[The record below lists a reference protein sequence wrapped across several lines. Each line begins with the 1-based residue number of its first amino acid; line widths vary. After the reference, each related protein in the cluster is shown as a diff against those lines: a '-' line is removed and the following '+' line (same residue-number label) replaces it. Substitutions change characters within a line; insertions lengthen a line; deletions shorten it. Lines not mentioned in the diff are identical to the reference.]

1 MLEGTS
7 GEVRRSSGAQKR
19 AGPLLGL
26 ALGGGAA
33 RCIAHI
39 GVLQVLQEN
48 HVPVHLIAGTSGG
61 ALVGALYAAGLD
73 LKWMEELAVRI
84 NWRHLV
90 RLNLRRD
97 GLLDTEGLERFVATL
112 IKDQTFDQ
120 LRIPLACV
128 AVDLT
133 SGEEIILGDGRVA
146 PAVRASASIPA
157 IFLPVRYHDRVLV
170 DGGVRNNVPANV
182 ARSMGADVVVA
193 VDVSS
198 YDKRLGEPPKNL
210 VQVFMA
216 SYDIM
221 QEAQVSRVLQDADV
235 IIKPDVTRM
244 RGFDLDH
251 VREFVEVGRAAAKE
265 ALPQIQ
271 ARLAEAGQV
280 LQRLGGVGASSQ
292 VDLARRREA
301 VEHGGAGRGSGA
313 GPAGGPDTGADSGAP
328 GKP

>member
-1 MLEGTS
+1 MAEGT
-7 GEVRRSSGAQKR
+7 GGDARRSPGAQKR
-19 AGPLLGL
+19 AGPRLGL

-33 RCIAHI
+33 RCLAHI

-48 HVPVHLIAGTSGG
+48 QVPVHLIAGTSGG

-73 LKWMEELAVRI
+73 LKWIEELAVRI

-120 LRIPLACV
+120 LRVPLTCV

-133 SGEEIILGDGRVA
+133 SGEEVILGDGRVA
-146 PAVRASASIPA
+146 PAVRASASMPA

-198 YDKRLGEPPKNL
+198 RDKRLGEPPKNL

-221 QEAQVSRVLQDADV
+221 QEAQTTRVLQDADV
-235 IIKPDVTRM
+235 IVKPDSTQM
-244 RGFDLDH
+244 SGFDLDH
-251 VREFVEVGRAAAKE
+251 VREYVEVGRAAALE

-271 ARLAEAGQV
+271 ARLAEAGRV
-280 LQRLGGVGASSQ
+280 LERLGGVGASSQ

-301 VEHGGAGRGSGA
+301 VPDGGSGRE
-313 GPAGGPDTGADSGAP
+313 GSDTGPNGDPTAGNH
-328 GKP
+328 

>member
-1 MLEGTS
+1 MAEGTG
-7 GEVRRSSGAQKR
+7 GEVRRSPGAQKR
-19 AGPLLGL
+19 AGPRLGL

-33 RCIAHI
+33 RCLAHI

-48 HVPVHLIAGTSGG
+48 QVPVHLIAGTSGG

-73 LKWMEELAVRI
+73 LKWIEELAVRI

-120 LRIPLACV
+120 LRVPLTCV

-133 SGEEIILGDGRVA
+133 SGEEVILGDGRVA

-198 YDKRLGEPPKNL
+198 RDKRLGEPPKNL

-221 QEAQVSRVLQDADV
+221 QEAQTTRVLQDADV
-235 IIKPDVTRM
+235 IVKPDTAQLS
-244 RGFDLDH
+244 GFDLDH
-251 VREFVEVGRAAAKE
+251 VRDYVEVGRAATLE
-265 ALPQIQ
+265 AFPQIQ
-271 ARLAEAGQV
+271 ARLAEAGRV
-280 LQRLGGVGASSQ
+280 LERLGVVGVSSQ

-301 VEHGGAGRGSGA
+301 VPDGGSGREGLGTGPNGDPTA
-313 GPAGGPDTGADSGAP
+313 GNH
-328 GKP
+328 

>member
-1 MLEGTS
+1 MAEGTG
-7 GEVRRSSGAQKR
+7 GEVRRSPGAQKR
-19 AGPLLGL
+19 AGPRLGL

-33 RCIAHI
+33 RCLAHI
-39 GVLQVLQEN
+39 GVLQVLREN
-48 HVPVHLIAGTSGG
+48 QVPVHLIAGTSGG

-73 LKWMEELAVRI
+73 LKWIEELAVRI

-120 LRIPLACV
+120 LRVPLTCV

-133 SGEEIILGDGRVA
+133 SGEEVILGDGRVA
-146 PAVRASASIPA
+146 PAVRASASIPG

-198 YDKRLGEPPKNL
+198 RDKRLGEPPKNL

-221 QEAQVSRVLQDADV
+221 QEAQTTRVLQDADV
-235 IIKPDVTRM
+235 VLRPDLAQM
-244 RGFDLDH
+244 SGFDLDH
-251 VREFVEVGRAAAKE
+251 VREYVEVGRVAALE

-280 LQRLGGVGASSQ
+280 LERLGVVGVSSQ

-301 VEHGGAGRGSGA
+301 IPENPGSNGDPTAGNH
-313 GPAGGPDTGADSGAP
+313 
-328 GKP
+328 